1 MVETYGKD
9 SSVIKYI
16 NYIIVNKKMFYMS
29 IKHFFPCSPISGF
42 RSLDGDLIIFSL
54 IFFLELYYRTSF
66 RNL

>member
-29 IKHFFPCSPISGF
+29 IKHVFPWSPMPGF
-42 RSLDGDLIIFSL
+42 RARNGDLIIFSL
-54 IFFLELYYRTSF
+54 IFF
-66 RNL
+66 